1 VTILHSHA
9 NPHERATAHRD
20 PPHAPARTQQRTRGR
35 RQHAP
40 SGRHNRTASA
50 IEQSAAPDP
59 LLTIAEVLGEIKV
72 ARSTFDT
79 WRSLGC
85 APECIKLPNGQIRVR
100 RCALES
106 WLAALIEMTEAS

>member
-1 VTILHSHA
+1 MQ
-9 NPHERATAHRD
+9 PG
-20 PPHAPARTQQRTRGR
+20 TRGR

-40 SGRHNRTASA
+40 NGRNGRTASA
-50 IEQSAAPDP
+50 VARTAASDP

-100 RCALES
+100 RCALDS
-106 WLAALIEMTEAS
+106 WLAARTEITEAG